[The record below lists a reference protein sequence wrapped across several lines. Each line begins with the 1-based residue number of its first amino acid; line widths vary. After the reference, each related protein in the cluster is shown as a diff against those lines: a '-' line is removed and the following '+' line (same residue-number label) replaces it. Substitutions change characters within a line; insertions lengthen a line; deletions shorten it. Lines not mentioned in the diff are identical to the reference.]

1 MGRNLERSTPP
12 LAAPVTERANGRRSD
27 AKVTHG
33 RRRRRE
39 EGERSGGGRAHAANA
54 AAALSDE

>member
-33 RRRRRE
+33 QRRRE

>member
-1 MGRNLERSTPP
+1 MERSTPP

-27 AKVTHG
+27 AKMTHG
-33 RRRRRE
+33 RRRRE